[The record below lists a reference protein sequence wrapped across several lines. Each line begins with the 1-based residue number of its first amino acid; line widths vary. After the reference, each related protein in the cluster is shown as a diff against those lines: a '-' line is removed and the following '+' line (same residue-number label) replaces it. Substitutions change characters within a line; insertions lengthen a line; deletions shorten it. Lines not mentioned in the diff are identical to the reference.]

1 MANRDVNL
9 IIRAK
14 NQASKSLDQVSD
26 ALKTLKGSQ
35 EGLASSASKVDGAI
49 SGLGDELDRLKAK
62 AGAFAALDKAKTI
75 MDTAAGAVA
84 RLKAELAGTE
94 ERLKAIGGESQVA
107 AARLTEL
114 ERASAEIAAR
124 LKTEK
129 SALDTAKQATLQKAA
144 AMRELAA
151 AEKAYKAAQAVP
163 AGQAN
168 RDDGIAATKARL
180 DAARAA
186 VEKNAKAYRDLQTQV
201 AKTKTELSQISGEIR
216 SARTAQRN
224 FVADIEKTTSAL
236 ADQKGNLDQA
246 EAEYAQIEA
255 SVRDAAT
262 ALNVFDREIADTSA
276 TTNKLIPEIERLG
289 AVMQALMRYSTGSG
303 QFVDPKTAARMQE
316 LRVQADAARASWQ
329 ALQEEAARLGAQM
342 RSTSGNI
349 TELAEKQKSVIA
361 ASRAAKTEYQALAA
375 QMNRISGAAN
385 LLPPMFSKVS
395 TETTRTSA
403 SQKKLRQDIDETTRA
418 MERQRA
424 ASAKGILD
432 NFNRESRQ
440 AMSVFQRLRGEV
452 LSLATAYVGLYGA
465 ISSVGGVLQAYQKM
479 EAAQNRLGVVFEQN
493 QQATSRELE
502 FLQAQASRLGIEFGT
517 LADQYSKFA
526 VAANAANFSTEET
539 RKIFLSVAE
548 AGRVNKLS
556 LEDMNGVFL
565 ALTQMISKGKISSE
579 ELRQQ
584 LGERLPGAMNIMA
597 DALGVT
603 SAQLYKMLEDGEV
616 LANSTNLLKF
626 ADELNRRFGPQLSKS
641 LQSTTTQL
649 GKFFNNIFQAQL
661 QVANGGF
668 IESFNSLLET
678 LNQRLQ
684 SREGRDFFLALGAAA
699 GKAAQGLEYLV
710 ENAEFFADVLQ
721 LIIGLKLAAWL
732 NGAAQNIQV
741 MVANLSAATAS
752 TQALGARQQFVV
764 AQTTAFGGALRAAG
778 ASAVSMAA
786 QLLTVQGRAQLLGTT
801 MLTAGNLVAT
811 FSARTLLARTSSLAI
826 AGALGVWR
834 GALALLN
841 GALVALGG
849 PIGILITLA
858 SLLAVPLLTNWAT
871 DVDQTTQALDEH
883 NRIMSAVL
891 QQYDEV
897 KDKTGEWGDAIKD
910 VSLDQAV
917 NNLQEMLSV
926 YKDMRAEAA
935 SAAQNARDGFV
946 PTGRYGQLTLEAQ
959 KFVSSLSKLG
969 EELESGQISAKDY
982 RVELE
987 KLYQDALRGGNVE
1000 AQKFISTLLESARAL
1015 EQQADNTSIAADIA
1029 SGFGENVQGLAEALG
1044 LSEERLVDAAEATE
1058 ETTEQFEEGA
1068 AATVSYAEALDK
1080 LKGFVPSLREEM
1092 EKLKKTTELNAAA
1105 WTALISAWESG
1116 DYTKILEVMKLWG
1129 QGFSQINMPA
1139 DGGTGGFGTYS
1150 DSMEASSALIR
1161 QFEGFR
1167 ATPYWD
1173 VNAFRAGYGS
1183 DTVTLS
1189 DGSVKAI
1196 TEGMRISV
1204 EDAERDLQRRIG
1216 EFQNVVRGQVGD
1228 DRFSAFSAEQQ
1239 AVLTSIAYNYGEL
1252 PDRIIDAVMN
1262 GTDSD
1267 IAAAIRGLGGDN
1279 DGINRNRRNQEA
1291 AIFGRAPDG
1300 DAASE
1305 TITKEREE
1313 ALEAEKRITEERAK
1327 QQEATAKALADLGFE
1342 NEMLQQKMEGKEREA
1357 FIEEQIRSLREQNP
1371 AITEEEIARARE
1383 LLGKQYD
1390 LNEAL
1395 KAQKDQ
1401 KSEIEQIE
1409 ERINN
1414 LEAQRNALLEQRRVY
1429 EEQGNTEKVKEL
1441 EAQIAGV
1448 NTELSAAITK
1458 ANELYTTMGGDKAA
1472 AAVAQNNAL
1481 ALSLTNV
1488 GNAAQQAAFT
1498 QQQVQ
1503 ESIFN
1508 MLDSG
1513 ILNMFDAFAQAIAN
1527 GEDAVGALG
1536 DAFRQFAANF
1546 LMEIAK
1552 MIIKQ
1557 ALFNTLQQISKS
1569 LTGGLFGI
1577 GLMHT
1582 GGVVGASGVGV
1593 GSRNVSPAW
1602 FSGAMRYHSGGI
1614 AGLKPNEVPAIL
1626 KAGEEVLT
1634 ANDPRH
1640 IKNGGSMG
1648 QGGGRAK
1655 IVNMFDAAS
1664 FLKESLNQ
1672 AIGEETILN
1681 YVRANPSAFKQAME
1695 G

>member
-26 ALKTLKGSQ
+26 ALKTLKGTQ

-84 RLKAELAGTE
+84 RLKQELAGTE
-94 ERLKAIGGESQVA
+94 ERLKAIGGESQAA

-114 ERASAEIAAR
+114 ERASAEVAAR

-129 SALDTAKQATLQKAA
+129 TALDVAKQATLQKAA

-186 VEKNAKAYRDLQTQV
+186 VEKNAKAYADLQAQV

-216 SARTAQRN
+216 SARAAQRA
-224 FVADIEKTTSAL
+224 FVADIDKTTSAL

-255 SVRDAAT
+255 SVREAAT
-262 ALNVFDREIADTSA
+262 ALNVFDREQADTSA
-276 TTNKLIPEIERLG
+276 TTAKLIPEIERLG
-289 AVMQALMRYSTGSG
+289 TVMQALMRYSTGTG
-303 QFVDPKTAARMQE
+303 QFVDPKTAVRMQE
-316 LRVQADAARASWQ
+316 LRTQADAAKASWQ

-349 TELAEKQKSVIA
+349 TELADKQKSVIA

-385 LLPPMFSKVS
+385 MLPPMFSKVS

-403 SQKKLRQDIDETTRA
+403 SQKKLRQDIDETTKA

-424 ASAKGILD
+424 AAAKGILD
-432 NFNRESRQ
+432 GFNRESRQ

-465 ISSVGGVLQAYQKM
+465 ISNVGGVLQAYQKM

-493 QQATSRELE
+493 QQSTNRELQ
-502 FLQAQASRLGIEFGT
+502 FLQAQAARLGIEFGT

-526 VAANAANFSTEET
+526 VAAQAANFSTEET
-539 RKIFLSVAE
+539 RKVFLSVAE

-603 SAQLYKMLEDGEV
+603 SAALYKMLEDGEV
-616 LANSTNLLKF
+616 LANSDNLLKF
-626 ADELNRRFGPQLSKS
+626 ADELNRRFGPQLSKA

-668 IESFNSLLET
+668 IDAFNSLLET

-699 GKAAQGLEYLV
+699 GKAVKGLEYLV
-710 ENAEFFADVLQ
+710 ENAEFFADVIQ
-721 LIIGLKLAAWL
+721 LIIGLKLASWL
-732 NGAAQNIQV
+732 NRAAQNIQA
-741 MVANLSAATAS
+741 MVANLGAAATA
-752 TQALGARQQFVV
+752 TQTLGARQQVVV
-764 AQTTAFGGALRAAG
+764 AQTTAFGAALRTAG
-778 ASAVSMAA
+778 ASAVAMGA

-801 MLTAGNLVAT
+801 MLTAGNLVTT
-811 FSARTLLARTSSLAI
+811 FSAKTVAARASSLAI
-826 AGALGVWR
+826 AGALGIWR

-849 PIGILITLA
+849 PIGVLITLA
-858 SLLAVPLLTNWAT
+858 SILAVPLLTNWAS
-871 DVDQTTQALDEH
+871 DVDSTTRALDEH

-891 QQYDEV
+891 EQYDQV
-897 KDKTGEWGDAIKD
+897 KEKTGEWGDAVKA
-910 VSLDQAV
+910 VTLDQANANV
-917 NNLQEMLSV
+917 REMLASYDRLRQAAARLASNTSAV
-926 YKDMRAEAA
+926 DFSWFGGFEGEARAFTRALQDLGDELGDGRIT
-935 SAAQNARDGFV
+935 AR
-946 PTGRYGQLTLEAQ
+946 E
-959 KFVSSLSKLG
+959 
-969 EELESGQISAKDY
+969 Y
-982 RVELE
+982 RTELE
-987 KLYQDALRGGNVE
+987 KLYQDALKKGNVE
-1000 AQKFISTLLESARAL
+1000 AQKYIENLLEGARAL
-1015 EQQADNTSIAADIA
+1015 EAQADATAVAADIA
-1029 SGFGENVQGLAEALG
+1029 GGFGSAIDILNEALG
-1044 LSEERLVDAAEATE
+1044 LSDQRLKDTAEAAD
-1058 ETTEQFEEGA
+1058 ETTKSFEDGA
-1068 AATVSYAEALDK
+1068 NATVSYGEALDK

-1105 WTALISAWESG
+1105 WTALIAAWQSG
-1116 DYTKILEVMKLWG
+1116 DYSKILEVMKLWG
-1129 QGFSQINMPA
+1129 KGFADINMPKIDSSNYEA
-1139 DGGTGGFGTYS
+1139 QYTAERGTPQGAQ
-1150 DSMEASSALIR
+1150 MEELV
-1161 QFEGFR
+1161 R
-1167 ATPYWD
+1167 ATTMLAEKMGLSAKDLLTVMSYET
-1173 VNAFRAGYGS
+1173 AGTFDPWKAGPTTQWGQHRGLIQWGEPQAAQYGVS
-1183 DTVTLS
+1183 ANSTIEEQIMAVGKYLEDA
-1189 DGSVKAI
+1189 GVKAGDGLLQIYAAINAGDASRINASDANNGGAPGTVLDKVNDQMGGHQARAEGLLAAYGGI
-1196 TEGMRISV
+1196 TEETKKRAD
-1204 EDAERDLQRRIG
+1204 EETRIG
-1216 EFQNVVRGQVGD
+1216 E
-1228 DRFSAFSAEQQ
+1228 EQ
-1239 AVLTSIAYNYGEL
+1239 
-1252 PDRIIDAVMN
+1252 
-1262 GTDSD
+1262 
-1267 IAAAIRGLGGDN
+1267 
-1279 DGINRNRRNQEA
+1279 
-1291 AIFGRAPDG
+1291 
-1300 DAASE
+1300 
-1305 TITKEREE
+1305 K
-1313 ALEAEKRITEERAK
+1313 K
-1327 QQEATAKALADLGFE
+1327 QQETTTQALADLGFE
-1342 NEMLQQKMEGKEREA
+1342 NEMLQKKMEGKEREA
-1357 FIEEQIRSLREQNP
+1357 FIEEQLRALREQNP
-1371 AITEEEIARARE
+1371 AITDEELTKARN
-1383 LLGKQYD
+1383 LLGAQYD

-1395 KAQKDQ
+1395 KAQKDT
-1401 KSEIEQIE
+1401 KTELEQIE
-1409 ERINN
+1409 ERINL
-1414 LEAQRNALLEQRRVY
+1414 LEQQRNALLEQRRVY
-1429 EEQGNTEKVKEL
+1429 EEQGNTTKVQEL
-1441 EAQIAGV
+1441 EGQIAGV
-1448 NTELSAAITK
+1448 NTELQSAITK
-1458 ANELYTTMGGDKAA
+1458 ANELYTVMGGDKAA
-1472 AAVAQNNAL
+1472 AAIAQNNAL
-1481 ALSLTNV
+1481 ALSVQGV
-1488 GNAAQQAAFT
+1488 GNAAQQAAYT

-1513 ILNMFDAFAQAIAN
+1513 VINMFDAFAQAIAN

-1569 LTGGLFGI
+1569 LTGGLFGA
-1577 GLMHT
+1577 GLLHT

-1634 ANDPRH
+1634 ERDPRH
-1640 IKNGGSMG
+1640 IKNGGGMA

-1664 FLKESLNQ
+1664 FLRESLNQ
-1672 AIGEETILN
+1672 ALGEETILN

>member
-26 ALKTLKGSQ
+26 ALKTLKGTQ

-84 RLKAELAGTE
+84 RLKQELAGTE
-94 ERLKAIGGESQVA
+94 ERLKAIGGESQAA

-129 SALDTAKQATLQKAA
+129 TTLDVAKQATLQKAA

-186 VEKNAKAYRDLQTQV
+186 VEKNAKAYADLQAQV

-216 SARTAQRN
+216 SARAAQRA
-224 FVADIEKTTSAL
+224 FVADIDKTTSAL

-255 SVRDAAT
+255 SVREAAT
-262 ALNVFDREIADTSA
+262 ALNVFDREQADTSA
-276 TTNKLIPEIERLG
+276 TTAKLIPEIERLG
-289 AVMQALMRYSTGSG
+289 TVMQALMRYSTGTG
-303 QFVDPKTAARMQE
+303 QFVDPKTAVRMQE
-316 LRVQADAARASWQ
+316 LRTQADAAKASWQ

-385 LLPPMFSKVS
+385 MLPPMFSKVS

-403 SQKKLRQDIDETTRA
+403 SQKKLRQDIDETTKA

-424 ASAKGILD
+424 AAAKGILD

-452 LSLATAYVGLYGA
+452 LSLATAYVGLYGT
-465 ISSVGGVLQAYQKM
+465 ISNVGGVLQAYQKM

-493 QQATSRELE
+493 QQSTNRELQ
-502 FLQAQASRLGIEFGT
+502 FLQAQAARLGIEFGT

-526 VAANAANFSTEET
+526 VAAQAANFSTEET
-539 RKIFLSVAE
+539 RKVFLSVAE

-603 SAQLYKMLEDGEV
+603 SAALYKMLEDGEV
-616 LANSTNLLKF
+616 LANSDNLLKF
-626 ADELNRRFGPQLSKS
+626 ADELNRRFGPQLSKA

-668 IESFNSLLET
+668 IDAFNSLLET

-699 GKAAQGLEYLV
+699 GKAVKGLEYLV
-710 ENAEFFADVLQ
+710 ENAEFFADVIQ
-721 LIIGLKLAAWL
+721 LIIGLKLASWL
-732 NGAAQNIQV
+732 NRAAQNIQV
-741 MVANLSAATAS
+741 MVANLGAAATA
-752 TQALGARQQFVV
+752 TQTLGARQQVVV
-764 AQTTAFGGALRAAG
+764 AQTTAFGAALRTAG
-778 ASAVSMAA
+778 ASAVSLAT
-786 QLLTVQGRAQLLGTT
+786 QLFTVQGRAQLLSTT
-801 MLTAGNLVAT
+801 MLTAGNLVTT
-811 FSARTLLARTSSLAI
+811 FSARTLAARASSLAI

-849 PIGILITLA
+849 PVGILITLA
-858 SLLAVPLLTNWAT
+858 SLLAVPLLTSWAS
-871 DVDQTTQALDEH
+871 DVDQTTRALDEH

-891 QQYDEV
+891 EQYDQV
-897 KDKTGEWGDAIKD
+897 KEKTGEWGEAVKA
-910 VSLDQAV
+910 VSLDQANANV
-917 NNLQEMLSV
+917 REMLANYEQLRDAAARAASNTSAVSFSWFGGFDGEARAFTKALQELGAQLSSG
-926 YKDMRAEAA
+926 EIT
-935 SAAQNARDGFV
+935 AR
-946 PTGRYGQLTLEAQ
+946 E
-959 KFVSSLSKLG
+959 
-969 EELESGQISAKDY
+969 Y
-982 RVELE
+982 RTELE
-987 KLYQDALRGGNVE
+987 KLYDDALKKGNTEVQKYVE
-1000 AQKFISTLLESARAL
+1000 NLLEGARAL
-1015 EQQADNTSIAADIA
+1015 EDQADATAIAANIA
-1029 SGFGENVQGLAEALG
+1029 EGFGSKIELLAEALG
-1044 LSEERLVDAAEATE
+1044 LSDERLKDVAEATE
-1058 ETTEQFEEGA
+1058 ETTDKFEEGA
-1068 AATVSYAEALDK
+1068 TATVSYADALDK

-1105 WTALISAWESG
+1105 WSALIAAWESG

-1129 QGFSQINMPA
+1129 QGFSQINMPP

-1161 QFEGFR
+1161 QFEGFIS
-1167 ATPYWD
+1167 TPKWD

-1189 DGSVKAI
+1189 DGSIKAI

-1204 EDAERDLQRRIG
+1204 EDAERDLQRLIG
-1216 EFQNVVRGQVGD
+1216 EFQNTVRGQIGD
-1228 DRFSAFSAEQQ
+1228 DRFAAFSADQQ
-1239 AVLTSIAYNYGEL
+1239 AVLTSIAYNYGSL
-1252 PDRIIDAVMN
+1252 PDRIVEAVLN

-1267 IAAAIRGLGGDN
+1267 IAAAIRGLGSDN
-1279 DGINRNRRNQEA
+1279 NGINRNRRNQEA

-1305 TITKEREE
+1305 TITKEREA
-1313 ALEAEKRITEERAK
+1313 ALEAEEKITEERRK
-1327 QQEATAKALADLGFE
+1327 QQEATTKALADLGFE

-1357 FIEEQIRSLREQNP
+1357 FIEEQIRALREQNP
-1371 AITEEEIARARE
+1371 AITEAEIARARE

-1395 KAQKDQ
+1395 KEQKDK

-1409 ERINN
+1409 ERINL
-1414 LEAQRNALLEQRRVY
+1414 LEQQRNALLEQRRIY
-1429 EEQGNTEKVKEL
+1429 DEQGNTEKVKEL

-1448 NTELSAAITK
+1448 NTQLADSIAK
-1458 ANELYTTMGGDKAA
+1458 ANELYATMGGEKAA
-1472 AAVAQNNAL
+1472 AAIAQNNAL
-1481 ALSLTNV
+1481 ALSVQGV
-1488 GNAAQQAAFT
+1488 GNAAQQAAYT

-1513 ILNMFDAFAQAIAN
+1513 IINMFDAFAQAIAN

-1569 LTGGLFGI
+1569 LTGGLFGA
-1577 GLMHT
+1577 GLLHT

-1634 ANDPRH
+1634 ERDPRH
-1640 IKNGGSMG
+1640 IKNGGGMA

-1664 FLKESLNQ
+1664 FLHESLNQ
-1672 AIGEETILN
+1672 ALGEETILN